1 MLVRGKRIEKN
12 RLRYYIGKQIYVEW
26 KFEAFMRN
34 EIVLCDVIDET
45 SFKTE
50 NNQIH
55 CINNNL
61 IKAFYEVEHVE
72 KFKVIKPEVKLY
84 KYVVI
89 CDYEKEENNTI
100 KKEKHSMKLFE
111 FKEIKDENDLNSFK
125 DYFIQSILKE
135 DINILENSIY
145 ILSVNLLNYT

>member
-34 EIVLCDVIDET
+34 EIVLCDVMDET

-72 KFKVIKPEVKLY
+72 KFKVIRPEVKLY

-89 CDYEKEENNTI
+89 YDYEKEENNTI
-100 KKEKHSMKLFE
+100 KKEKHSMKLLE
-111 FKEIKDENDLNSFK
+111 FKEIKDENDLSSFKNSF
-125 DYFIQSILKE
+125 IESILKE
-135 DINILENSIY
+135 DVNILENSIY
-145 ILSVNLLNYT
+145 IVSVNLLNYN

>member
-111 FKEIKDENDLNSFK
+111 FKEIKDENDLSSFK

-145 ILSVNLLNYT
+145 IVSVNLLNYT